1 MLWKPPLA
9 HIWHKVLAKRDIRH
23 IWERRSNRTY
33 NFVYSVITIL
43 KIVVDERLV
52 NQRACGMGAVRLGAK
67 TGFGMGRSLG

>member
-1 MLWKPPLA
+1 MN
-9 HIWHKVLAKRDIRH
+9 HIWPKTLAKRDIGH

-43 KIVVDERLV
+43 KMLLTRGWLV
-52 NQRACGMGAVRLGAK
+52 KGACGMGAVRLGAK